1 LGVRFREWR
10 IGRPRKI
17 REIWEARELLEN
29 LVARDLKVR
38 YKNSLL
44 GFAWSML
51 TPLATM
57 LIFTFIFTQV
67 FRVGPRDFPIFFLA
81 GFLPWTYFSNS
92 VQGSVGAIVGNGP
105 LIRKVYF
112 PREVLPLSTL
122 LSQGV
127 HFLLA
132 LAVFGVYMLIAGYNF
147 IPLLPLLL
155 VAVILQTIFNGGLA
169 MAFAAA
175 NVGFR
180 DLQELTAVIFTLLF
194 YGTPIIYQLDMV
206 PDRYRPLLELN
217 PMTWFVGFYRQ
228 VLYYRAL
235 PSLKLITACTVIAL
249 VSLVVGYALFSRL
262 AVSFAKE
269 V

>member
-1 LGVRFREWR
+1 MASTAGGLKTRPSKLRELW
-10 IGRPRKI
+10 G
-17 REIWEARELLEN
+17 ARELLRN
-29 LVARDLKVR
+29 LVGRDLKVR

-51 TPLATM
+51 TPLSMM

-67 FRVGPRDFPIFFLA
+67 FRTGLKDFPIFFLA
-81 GFLPWTYFSNS
+81 GFLPWTYFLNS

-105 LIRKVYF
+105 LIQKVYF
-112 PREVLPLSTL
+112 PREVLPLSTV
-122 LSQGV
+122 LSQGI

-132 LAVFGVYMLIAGYNF
+132 LALFGAYMMLEGYNF
-147 IPLLPLLL
+147 LPLLHVL
-155 VAVILQTIFNGGLA
+155 IGLVILQSIFNAGLA

-180 DLQELTAVIFTLLF
+180 DLQELVGVIFTLLF

-206 PDRYRPLLELN
+206 PERYRVLLQLN

-228 VLYYRAL
+228 ILYYRAL
-235 PSLKLITACTVIAL
+235 PSAKLVLACSAIAFVCL
-249 VSLVVGYALFSRL
+249 IAGYMVFNRL
-262 AVSFAKE
+262 ALSFAKE